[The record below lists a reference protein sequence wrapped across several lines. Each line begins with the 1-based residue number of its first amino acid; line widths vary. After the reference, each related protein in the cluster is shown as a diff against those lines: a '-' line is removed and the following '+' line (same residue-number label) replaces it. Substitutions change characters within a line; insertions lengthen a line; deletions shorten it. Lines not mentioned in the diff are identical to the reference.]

1 MPVPFGPGIPNVAFR
16 AAAHFGT
23 ALSHACAVWRHDPG
37 LANAFVWAESLPP
50 KDPAHGPQR
59 SRSAAAKVAM
69 RYYREG
75 WKE

>member
-1 MPVPFGPGIPNVAFR
+1 MCVMGA
-16 AAAHFGT
+16 

-50 KDPAHGPQR
+50 KDPANGPQR